1 MICFVC
7 GQLCSGKTLYSK
19 TLTHISDCVFI
30 EVGDIVLYSNRG
42 DSIGSDSSKERGDI
56 LAKYNQDI
64 HRDLKRMPGINPK
77 LFLQMERI
85 DKHSILKEERI
96 DEGFEF
102 DAQSDASDSDAEE
115 REKREVA
122 KKEEE
127 QKRSDAR
134 DSKYTIVENDDIN
147 IDDI

>member
-1 MICFVC
+1 
-7 GQLCSGKTLYSK
+7 
-19 TLTHISDCVFI
+19 
-30 EVGDIVLYSNRG
+30 
-42 DSIGSDSSKERGDI
+42 
-56 LAKYNQDI
+56 
-64 HRDLKRMPGINPK
+64 MPGINPK
-77 LFLQMERI
+77 LFLQLERI

-102 DAQSDASDSDAEE
+102 DAHSDTSDSDAEE
-115 REKREVA
+115 REKV
-122 KKEEE
+122 KKEEG